1 MKIEIEKPA
10 IPQFVADWIEQLY
23 GQGFDNDDLLEAL
36 FSRNYEVAELRIF
49 DWFADD
55 KERAVA
61 AILYGYGV
69 EKEPLYYAKIK
80 GWELATSKN
89 TFWNY
94 RHIVER
100 PILSKLYISSNESI
114 ESFYTIER
122 WNELGIND
130 TNADF
135 EEVEVWEID
144 LSESYKKDG
153 ENGK

>member
-1 MKIEIEKPA
+1 MKIEIEKPV

-23 GQGFDNDDLLEAL
+23 GQGFNSDDLLEVL
-36 FSRNYEVAELRIF
+36 FARNYNVAELRIF
-49 DWFADD
+49 DWFVDD

-80 GWELATSKN
+80 GWEHIGTSSYYFGYDEDN
-89 TFWNY
+89 DSLEVTYLESNY
-94 RHIVER
+94 RFAFSLTNKH
-100 PILSKLYISSNESI
+100 
-114 ESFYTIER
+114 

-135 EEVEVWEID
+135 EEVE
-144 LSESYKKDG
+144 
-153 ENGK
+153 